1 MPLNSPA
8 HQMYAGLVRDGMS
21 EKEAAKIAQEK
32 TGLALRT
39 GQPIRG
45 KHMKL
50 RRKYHGFYS

>member
-1 MPLNSPA
+1 MPLNSA
-8 HQMYAGLVRDGMS
+8 VHQMYAVLVKDGMS
-21 EKEAAKIAQEK
+21 EKEAARVAQAK

-39 GQPIRG
+39 SQPIRG